1 MNYNAPHRHA
11 VIELSQSAVVHNLKV
26 IKENTHAKEIMAVL
40 KANAFSHGL
49 PEMASLSITAGA
61 TRFGMAMLDEALT
74 LRDLGYIQPI
84 DVLGL
89 TDPRYARLA
98 AERNITLAFS
108 TKESIKA
115 AAEQLAGTGLTLKVS
130 LPVDTGLNRIGF
142 KSREDLVAAIQEVS
156 AQDTLIFQSMWTHF
170 ATADTPNVDYVDFQI
185 SEWQRLTHDLPVE
198 PNEKHF
204 ANTGIATWYPEKI
217 NTDIIRLGIGLFGIN
232 GSVPIMSMPFEL
244 IPALS
249 LKAKVVNSKPLK
261 KGDAVGYGAEYH
273 APNDGYLI
281 TIPIGHSDGYP
292 FNGSGMRALVADGQI
307 GHIVGGVAMDQS
319 MIFVT
324 NPVAVGT
331 TVTLI
336 GRVGDQSITMQD
348 LAEHTQSSIVAL
360 MNDFAPRLQRIIVS

>member
-1 MNYNAPHRHA
+1 M
-11 VIELSQSAVVHNLKV
+11 
-26 IKENTHAKEIMAVL
+26 
-40 KANAFSHGL
+40 
-49 PEMASLSITAGA
+49 
-61 TRFGMAMLDEALT
+61 
-74 LRDLGYIQPI
+74 
-84 DVLGL
+84 
-89 TDPRYARLA
+89 A

-115 AAEQLAGTGLTLKVS
+115 AAEQLVGTGLTLKVS

-142 KSREDLVAAIQEVS
+142 KSRDDLVAAIQELS

-185 SEWQRLTHDLPVE
+185 SEWQRLTHDLPAE
-198 PNEKHF
+198 PTEKHF

-217 NTDIIRLGIGLFGIN
+217 NTDIVRLGIGLFGIN

-249 LKAKVVNSKPLK
+249 LKAEVVNSKPLK
-261 KGDAVGYGAEYH
+261 KGDAVSYGAEYH

-281 TIPIGHSDGYP
+281 TIP
-292 FNGSGMRALVADGQI
+292 I

>member
-26 IKENTHAKEIMAVL
+26 IKENAHAKEIMAVL

-49 PEMASLSITAGA
+49 PEMAALSITAGA

-217 NTDIIRLGIGLFGIN
+217 NTDIVRLGIGLFGIN

-244 IPALS
+244 IPA
-249 LKAKVVNSKPLK
+249 
-261 KGDAVGYGAEYH
+261 
-273 APNDGYLI
+273 
-281 TIPIGHSDGYP
+281 
-292 FNGSGMRALVADGQI
+292 
-307 GHIVGGVAMDQS
+307 
-319 MIFVT
+319 
-324 NPVAVGT
+324 
-331 TVTLI
+331 
-336 GRVGDQSITMQD
+336 
-348 LAEHTQSSIVAL
+348 
-360 MNDFAPRLQRIIVS
+360 